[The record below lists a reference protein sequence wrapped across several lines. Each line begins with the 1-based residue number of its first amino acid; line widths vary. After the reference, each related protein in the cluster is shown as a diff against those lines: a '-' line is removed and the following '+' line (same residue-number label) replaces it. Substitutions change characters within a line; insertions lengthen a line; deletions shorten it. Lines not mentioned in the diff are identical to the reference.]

1 MQRVRLATSQH
12 GSDRIT
18 ACRICRL
25 PDCVSHK
32 KFRGDYCETTST
44 GYSCVF
50 VSLWGTL
57 VCGVVSRGTVIHGAE
72 RECVFGSR
80 YGDGQFQQ
88 PADRYFRDGVA
99 IYDAEAGGTFLN
111 AGATA
116 MANDHFGI
124 GVDISWRAT
133 HAAYAGLRLMP
144 LFYDID
150 GVWTP
155 MKTKHFEPEIHA
167 GIGGM
172 KLDYTY
178 SQTSC
183 NQLSGC
189 ATATEGVT
197 SSSHFQ
203 GHFSAAARFY
213 LTDHVFIRP
222 SVDTH
227 LVSNLF
233 QYGRDLVPEYS
244 VGIGYSFGRE

>member
-1 MQRVRLATSQH
+1 VKLHLQGIRVSSCLYGGLLFAALFPAAQLSMAQNVNVYLGAGTAMDSSSNQQIDTFAT
-12 GSDRIT
+12 GS
-18 ACRICRL
+18 
-25 PDCVSHK
+25 P
-32 KFRGDYCETTST
+32 FTTPK
-44 GYSCVF
+44 
-50 VSLWGTL
+50 L
-57 VCGVVSRGTVIHGAE
+57 
-72 RECVFGSR
+72 
-80 YGDGQFQQ
+80 
-88 PADRYFRDGVA
+88 
-99 IYDAEAGGTFLN
+99 GGTFLN

-124 GVDISWRAT
+124 GVDLSWRAT